1 VSRYENNAAFEALL
15 LILWLGEKIM
25 QLLETLSCD
34 IVARYENNAA
44 FGDFFM
50 DIVAR

>member
-1 VSRYENNAAFEALL
+1 
-15 LILWLGEKIM
+15 M

-44 FGDFFM
+44 FKALSLILWLGKKIM
-50 DIVAR
+50 QLLETLSWILWLGKKIM